1 MKSLKF
7 AISAQESERHQ
18 KCRNNTR
25 QLAANGNSPEK
36 HTLSA
41 SLAKK
46 TAPLPTPSVPFFFLP
61 FLSNCETDQVS
72 IGSFLAFA
80 PPPLEVVA
88 DEGSDRALDAA
99 TRSSGVVNFG
109 RGGESGM
116 TMPPPEGGGLGVS
129 SPSAY

>member
-1 MKSLKF
+1 MF
-7 AISAQESERHQ
+7 AISAQGSKRIDHFQER
-18 KCRNNTR
+18 RNNTS
-25 QLAANGNSPEK
+25 QLAAYGNYPEK

-46 TAPLPTPSVPFFFLP
+46 TAPLPTPRVPFFFLP

-88 DEGSDRALDAA
+88 DEGSDLALDAA

-116 TMPPPEGGGLGVS
+116 TMPPPEGAGVGVS
-129 SPSAY
+129 SPSVY